1 MLALYLPATFK
12 LHWVPQHQHTA
23 ASLSQQTDRLCLLH
37 AATESAPAG
46 NPIAN
51 TLQRAARG
59 VAGRAASLLQLKP
72 GSKQGEEDSED
83 AEMRSSMRDAIS
95 RAETAMAQAEGIL
108 KQLDQAAEELFMKVG
123 C

>member
-1 MLALYLPATFK
+1 M
-12 LHWVPQHQHTA
+12 
-23 ASLSQQTDRLCLLH
+23 LCLLH

-46 NPIAN
+46 NLIAN

-59 VAGRAASLLQLKP
+59 VAVRTAHLLQLKP

-108 KQLDQAAEELFMKVG
+108 KQLDQAAEDLFMKVG

>member
-1 MLALYLPATFK
+1 ML
-12 LHWVPQHQHTA
+12 HV
-23 ASLSQQTDRLCLLH
+23 
-37 AATESAPAG
+37 ATESAPAG
-46 NPIAN
+46 NRIAN

-59 VAGRAASLLQLKP
+59 ITVRAERLLQLKP
-72 GSKQGEEDSED
+72 GSKHGEEDSED

-108 KQLDQAAEELFMKVG
+108 KQLDQAAQELFMKVG

>member
-1 MLALYLPATFK
+1 M
-12 LHWVPQHQHTA
+12 
-23 ASLSQQTDRLCLLH
+23 LCLLH
-37 AATESAPAG
+37 AATEIAPAG

-59 VAGRAASLLQLKP
+59 IANRAERLLKLKP

-123 C
+123 CQ